1 LVRKRYILMV
11 FVNWQCRIT
20 IYENSILIYSVTL
33 LTALELGARLKLLIK
48 KRYWKHSVG
57 MH

>member
-1 LVRKRYILMV
+1 MV

-33 LTALELGARLKLLIK
+33 LTALELDARLKLLIK
-48 KRYWKHSVG
+48 KRYWKH
-57 MH
+57 